1 MAGDEGHNIPCITTK
16 AMASKQSKTA
26 ERVINQL
33 SLVKPI
39 AAHYARSTGQ
49 DQDDLIQ
56 VGRLGLIRASKLF
69 IESEGNP
76 FTAFARVHIRGA
88 ILHYLRDNSGVV
100 KLPRRIQERAQR
112 LIRESAEQSS
122 RANQNKRTQEDE
134 WILAAYRQQRQ
145 WLSIDDEALGARCH
159 ARDESWQC
167 VNRRERQDKLT
178 QCLQALS
185 KQERQCV
192 QLVILEGQSLRVT
205 AGQLGTSAMTVQ
217 RRVRRGL
224 MRLAELCAVQGLS
237 A

>member
-1 MAGDEGHNIPCITTK
+1 
-16 AMASKQSKTA
+16 MASKHNKNAQL
-26 ERVINQL
+26 VINQL

-69 IESEGNP
+69 IESQGNP

-112 LIRESAEQSS
+112 LISESAKPSA
-122 RANQNKRTQEDE
+122 RANQQKPTQEDE

-145 WLSIDDEALGARCH
+145 WVSIDDSALGGRSLP
-159 ARDESWQC
+159 RDESWRRI
-167 VNRRERQDKLT
+167 NNRERQDKLT
-178 QCLQALS
+178 LCMQALP

-192 QLVILEGQSLRVT
+192 QLVILGEQSLRVT
-205 AGQLGTSAMTVQ
+205 ARQLGTSAMTVQ
-217 RRVRRGL
+217 RRLRRGL
-224 MRLAELCAVQGLS
+224 MRLAEMCTVQGIS